1 MTVHA
6 WEKLYLDDLQLGQV
20 FESDT
25 LRVDRNAMLAFAQ
38 QFDPQPFHLD
48 DEAGS
53 MSLFGGLAASGWNT
67 AALTMKLLV
76 DSVPLADGI
85 IGLGIELNWPH
96 PTHAEDEL
104 RLTTTVKAIEPSA
117 TKTDR
122 GVVTMLMETRNQHG
136 KTVQRA
142 TGRLLVFREPAPD

>member
-48 DEAGS
+48 DEAGR

-96 PTHAEDEL
+96 PAYAEDQL

-122 GVVTMLMETRNQHG
+122 GVVTMLMETRNQNG

>member
-1 MTVHA
+1 
-6 WEKLYLDDLQLGQV
+6 
-20 FESDT
+20 
-25 LRVDRNAMLAFAQ
+25 
-38 QFDPQPFHLD
+38 
-48 DEAGS
+48 

-96 PTHAEDEL
+96 PTRAEDEL

-122 GVVTMLMETRNQHG
+122 GVVTLLMETRNQHG

-142 TGRLLVFREPAPD
+142 TGRLLVFRAPAPD